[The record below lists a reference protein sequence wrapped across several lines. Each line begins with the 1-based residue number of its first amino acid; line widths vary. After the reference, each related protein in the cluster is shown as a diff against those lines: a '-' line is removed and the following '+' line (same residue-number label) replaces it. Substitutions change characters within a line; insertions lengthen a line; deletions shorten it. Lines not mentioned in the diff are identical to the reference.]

1 MCRTNPRG
9 LGVYGR
15 SRAECAGELGGA
27 RLRSRACAF
36 VSVCVC
42 WGPGCVLTR
51 SRLLLELR
59 RGAGEKEGQRV
70 WGLHTAEGE
79 RGVIR
84 LECVSPFSLPGP
96 KLLKPLCRVGSVWV
110 RCSACEGGSRLN
122 NRVGAPGLPGF
133 GRGEEREPR
142 FCAGRGRGW
151 GPLDRGGGGGGGH
164 RDEKRSP
171 QRGEISL
178 RSHINWRYLINSRVL

>member
-9 LGVYGR
+9 LGVYAR

-27 RLRSRACAF
+27 ELRSRACAF

-51 SRLLLELR
+51 SRLRLELSY
-59 RGAGEKEGQRV
+59 GAGEKTRVGKCGVCTPLRAREGRFGSV
-70 WGLHTAEGE
+70 APLPS
-79 RGVIR
+79 
-84 LECVSPFSLPGP
+84 LSPARSSSN
-96 KLLKPLCRVGSVWV
+96 LCRVGSVWV
-110 RCSACEGGSRLN
+110 RCGACEGGSRLN
-122 NRVGAPGLPGF
+122 NRVGAPGLPGS

-151 GPLDRGGGGGGGH
+151 GPLERGGGGGH
-164 RDEKRSP
+164 WDEKRSP

-178 RSHINWRYLINSRVL
+178 RSHIN